1 MTFESDNHSR
11 SIFGSSRSDHTLNH
25 IIYHQPTILLK
36 EVRGLTSKRII
47 SEPNDISVHLL
58 KQIPSLFRGEAFES
72 LLQNP
77 TSVGVG
83 SKFSNVVREGLG
95 DKVWASVEGDQSL
108 DISSSL
114 LRLGGVVAYLN
125 DVVTVVIFDAI
136 DDSAI
141 EFSDESIPLILQY
154 MLESLL
160 DHLILAHRFH

>member
-1 MTFESDNHSR
+1 
-11 SIFGSSRSDHTLNH
+11 
-25 IIYHQPTILLK
+25 
-36 EVRGLTSKRII
+36 
-47 SEPNDISVHLL
+47 
-58 KQIPSLFRGEAFES
+58 
-72 LLQNP
+72 
-77 TSVGVG
+77 VG

-108 DISSSL
+108 DIGSSL